1 MNLGMTSNTRWKARS
16 KTPRP
21 AVSARRS
28 YKVIGRQS
36 GRGAKPARLGHKRLE
51 DGKPI
56 EYRQEPAASIWR
68 RVKVDTLSMLPLD
81 ELL

>member
-1 MNLGMTSNTRWKARS
+1 LTWRT
-16 KTPRP
+16 
-21 AVSARRS
+21 
-28 YKVIGRQS
+28 
-36 GRGAKPARLGHKRLE
+36 LE
-51 DGKPI
+51 DGKPV